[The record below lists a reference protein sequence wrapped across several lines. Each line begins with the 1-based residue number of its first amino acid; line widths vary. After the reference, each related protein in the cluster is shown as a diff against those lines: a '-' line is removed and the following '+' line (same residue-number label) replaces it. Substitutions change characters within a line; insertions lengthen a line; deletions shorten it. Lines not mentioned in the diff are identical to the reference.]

1 MEDTRQS
8 APNMEEIDLLKLAK
22 SVWRKR
28 AFILKAAAVG
38 AVVGVVVAFSIPR
51 EYTTTVKM
59 APEGVKT
66 SAAGG
71 MADLAAMAGINLGGQ
86 NQSGDGINLMLY
98 PDIVSSTPFIVEM
111 SQIPVRGKEMPSPV
125 SLYDYVDQELS
136 APWWSHVVGAP
147 MRLIG
152 WIFSS
157 EDGDAAEALN
167 PYALSREQSLVLNAL
182 QHRIAIS
189 VDKKTGVITATATM
203 QDPLVAAQAADS
215 MVGKLEAYMSE
226 YRTEKAKRDLA
237 FTQNLFDEARQQ
249 YYEAQQRYARA
260 VDANRNIARQSAQV
274 ELDRLQNEQQLAFG
288 VYSQLAQQLENA
300 KIKVQEQMPC
310 VTIIEPAS
318 VPVNRSNMG
327 KPVIL
332 FIFVFLGLMAGT
344 GYVVIKELFFQSAGM
359 PQPLSVTS
367 TATCSVSVQ

>member
-8 APNMEEIDLLKLAK
+8 VSNAEEIDLLKLAK

-28 AFILKAAAVG
+28 AFILKIAAAG
-38 AVVGVVVAFSIPR
+38 AVVGLVVAFSIPR

-71 MADLAAMAGINLGGQ
+71 MADLTAMAGINLGGQ

-136 APWWSHVVGAP
+136 APWWSHVIGAP

-157 EDGDAAEALN
+157 EDDDTAEALN
-167 PYALSREQSLVLNAL
+167 PYALSRRQSLVLNAL

-249 YYEAQQRYARA
+249 YYEAQQH
-260 VDANRNIARQSAQV
+260 IARQSAQV

-327 KPVIL
+327 KPTIL
-332 FIFVFLGLMAGT
+332 FIFVFLGLMAGI
-344 GYVVIKELFFQSAGM
+344 GYVVIKELFFQPADSE
-359 PQPLSVTS
+359 
-367 TATCSVSVQ
+367 

>member
-28 AFILKAAAVG
+28 TFILKAAAVG

-136 APWWSHVVGAP
+136 APWWSHVIGAP

-157 EDGDAAEALN
+157 GSEDDGTAEALN
-167 PYALSREQSLVLNAL
+167 PYALSRRQSLVLNAL

-189 VDKKTGVITATATM
+189 VDKKTGIITATATM
-203 QDPLVAAQAADS
+203 QDPLVAAQTADS

-249 YYEAQQRYARA
+249 YYEAQQHYARA

-327 KPVIL
+327 KPTIL
-332 FIFVFLGLMAGT
+332 FIFVFLGLMAGI
-344 GYVVIKELFFQSAGM
+344 GYVVIKELFFQPADSE
-359 PQPLSVTS
+359 
-367 TATCSVSVQ
+367 

>member
-249 YYEAQQRYARA
+249 YYEAQQRYARPWTPTA
-260 VDANRNIARQSAQV
+260 TLHASRRKSNWTGCRTSSSWHSAFTASWRNSSKTRKSKC
-274 ELDRLQNEQQLAFG
+274 R
-288 VYSQLAQQLENA
+288 S
-300 KIKVQEQMPC
+300 KC
-310 VTIIEPAS
+310 PAS
-318 VPVNRSNMG
+318 RSSSRHRYPSTGPIWENLSYF
-327 KPVIL
+327 L
-332 FIFVFLGLMAGT
+332 FSFS
-344 GYVVIKELFFQSAGM
+344 SA
-359 PQPLSVTS
+359 
-367 TATCSVSVQ
+367 

>member
-8 APNMEEIDLLKLAK
+8 VSNAEEIDLLKLAK

-28 AFILKAAAVG
+28 AFILKVATAG
-38 AVVGVVVAFSIPR
+38 AVVGLVVAFSIPR

-71 MADLAAMAGINLGGQ
+71 MADLAAMAGINLSGQ

-136 APWWSHVVGAP
+136 APWWSHVIGAP

-157 EDGDAAEALN
+157 GSEDDGTAEALN
-167 PYALSREQSLVLNAL
+167 PYALSRRQSLVLNAL

-203 QDPLVAAQAADS
+203 QDPLVAAQ
-215 MVGKLEAYMSE
+215 
-226 YRTEKAKRDLA
+226 T
-237 FTQNLFDEARQQ
+237 
-249 YYEAQQRYARA
+249 
-260 VDANRNIARQSAQV
+260 ANR
-274 ELDRLQNEQQLAFG
+274 
-288 VYSQLAQQLENA
+288 
-300 KIKVQEQMPC
+300 C
-310 VTIIEPAS
+310 T
-318 VPVNRSNMG
+318 
-327 KPVIL
+327 
-332 FIFVFLGLMAGT
+332 
-344 GYVVIKELFFQSAGM
+344 
-359 PQPLSVTS
+359 PLPR
-367 TATCSVSVQ
+367 

>member
-8 APNMEEIDLLKLAK
+8 VSNAEEIDLLKLAK

-28 AFILKAAAVG
+28 AFILKVAAAG
-38 AVVGVVVAFSIPR
+38 AVVGLVVAFSIPR

-71 MADLAAMAGINLGGQ
+71 MADLAAMA
-86 NQSGDGINLMLY
+86 GINLMLY

-136 APWWSHVVGAP
+136 APWWSHVIGAP

-157 EDGDAAEALN
+157 GSEDDGTAEALN
-167 PYALSREQSLVLNAL
+167 PYALSRRQSLVLNAL

-203 QDPLVAAQAADS
+203 QDPLVAAQTADS

-249 YYEAQQRYARA
+249 YYEAQQHYARA

-327 KPVIL
+327 KPTIL
-332 FIFVFLGLMAGT
+332 FIFVFLGLMAGI
-344 GYVVIKELFFQSAGM
+344 GYVVIKELFFQPADSE
-359 PQPLSVTS
+359 
-367 TATCSVSVQ
+367 

>member
-8 APNMEEIDLLKLAK
+8 VSNAEEIDLLKLAK

-28 AFILKAAAVG
+28 AFILKIAAAG
-38 AVVGVVVAFSIPR
+38 AVVGLVVAFSIPR

-136 APWWSHVVGAP
+136 APWWSHVIGAP

-157 EDGDAAEALN
+157 EDDDTAEALN
-167 PYALSREQSLVLNAL
+167 PYALSRRQSLVLNAL

-203 QDPLVAAQAADS
+203 QDPLVAAQTADS

-249 YYEAQQRYARA
+249 YYEAQQHYARA

-318 VPVNRSNMG
+318 VPDNRSNMG
-327 KPVIL
+327 KPTIL
-332 FIFVFLGLMAGT
+332 FIFVFLGLMAGI
-344 GYVVIKELFFQSAGM
+344 GYVVIKDLFFQPADSE
-359 PQPLSVTS
+359 
-367 TATCSVSVQ
+367 

>member
-260 VDANRNIARQSAQV
+260 VDANRNFARQSAQV

-344 GYVVIKELFFQSAGM
+344 GYVVIKELFFQSAD
-359 PQPLSVTS
+359 SE
-367 TATCSVSVQ
+367 

>member
-8 APNMEEIDLLKLAK
+8 ASNMEEIDLLKLAK

-28 AFILKAAAVG
+28 AFILKVAAAG
-38 AVVGVVVAFSIPR
+38 AVVGLVVAFSIPR

-71 MADLAAMAGINLGGQ
+71 MTDLASIYLGGQ

-111 SQIPVRGKEMPSPV
+111 SQIPVRGKEMPSEI

-136 APWWSHVVGAP
+136 APWWSHVIGAP

-157 EDGDAAEALN
+157 GSEDDGTAEALN

-203 QDPLVAAQAADS
+203 QDPLVAAQTADS

-249 YYEAQQRYARA
+249 YYDAQQRYARA

-274 ELDRLQNEQQLAFG
+274 ELDRLQNEQQLTFG

-327 KPVIL
+327 KPTIL
-332 FIFVFLGLMAGT
+332 FIFVFLGLMAGI
-344 GYVVIKELFFQSAGM
+344 GYVVIKELFFQPADSE
-359 PQPLSVTS
+359 
-367 TATCSVSVQ
+367 

>member
-8 APNMEEIDLLKLAK
+8 ASNMEEIDLLKLAK

-28 AFILKAAAVG
+28 AFILKVAAAG
-38 AVVGVVVAFSIPR
+38 AVVGLVVAFSIPR

-111 SQIPVRGKEMPSPV
+111 SQIPVRGKEMPSEI

-136 APWWSHVVGAP
+136 APWWSHVIGAP

-157 EDGDAAEALN
+157 GSEDDGTAEALN

-203 QDPLVAAQAADS
+203 QDPLVAGSDSRLDGRQAGSVHVRVPHRKGQTRSGLYPKPGSTRRDS
-215 MVGKLEAYMSE
+215 STTMRS
-226 YRTEKAKRDLA
+226 
-237 FTQNLFDEARQQ
+237 
-249 YYEAQQRYARA
+249 
-260 VDANRNIARQSAQV
+260 SATPGPWT
-274 ELDRLQNEQQLAFG
+274 L
-288 VYSQLAQQLENA
+288 
-300 KIKVQEQMPC
+300 
-310 VTIIEPAS
+310 
-318 VPVNRSNMG
+318 
-327 KPVIL
+327 
-332 FIFVFLGLMAGT
+332 
-344 GYVVIKELFFQSAGM
+344 
-359 PQPLSVTS
+359 
-367 TATCSVSVQ
+367 TATLRASRRKSNWTGCRTSSS

>member
-1 MEDTRQS
+1 
-8 APNMEEIDLLKLAK
+8 
-22 SVWRKR
+22 
-28 AFILKAAAVG
+28 
-38 AVVGVVVAFSIPR
+38 
-51 EYTTTVKM
+51 
-59 APEGVKT
+59 
-66 SAAGG
+66 
-71 MADLAAMAGINLGGQ
+71 
-86 NQSGDGINLMLY
+86 
-98 PDIVSSTPFIVEM
+98 
-111 SQIPVRGKEMPSPV
+111 
-125 SLYDYVDQELS
+125 
-136 APWWSHVVGAP
+136 

-274 ELDRLQNEQQLAFG
+274 ELDPWLQNEQQLAFG

-344 GYVVIKELFFQSAGM
+344 GYVVIKELFFQSAD
-359 PQPLSVTS
+359 SE
-367 TATCSVSVQ
+367 

>member
-1 MEDTRQS
+1 
-8 APNMEEIDLLKLAK
+8 
-22 SVWRKR
+22 
-28 AFILKAAAVG
+28 
-38 AVVGVVVAFSIPR
+38 
-51 EYTTTVKM
+51 
-59 APEGVKT
+59 
-66 SAAGG
+66 
-71 MADLAAMAGINLGGQ
+71 
-86 NQSGDGINLMLY
+86 
-98 PDIVSSTPFIVEM
+98 
-111 SQIPVRGKEMPSPV
+111 
-125 SLYDYVDQELS
+125 
-136 APWWSHVVGAP
+136 

-157 EDGDAAEALN
+157 GSEDDGTAEALN

-203 QDPLVAAQAADS
+203 QDPLVAAQTADS

-249 YYEAQQRYARA
+249 YYDAQQRYARA

-274 ELDRLQNEQQLAFG
+274 ELDRLQNEQQLTFG

-327 KPVIL
+327 KPTIL
-332 FIFVFLGLMAGT
+332 FIFVFLGLMAGI
-344 GYVVIKELFFQSAGM
+344 GYGVIKELFFQPADSE
-359 PQPLSVTS
+359 
-367 TATCSVSVQ
+367 

>member
-8 APNMEEIDLLKLAK
+8 VSNAEEIDLLKLAK

-28 AFILKAAAVG
+28 AFILKIAAAG
-38 AVVGVVVAFSIPR
+38 AVVGLVVAFSIPR

-136 APWWSHVVGAP
+136 APWWSHVIGAP

-157 EDGDAAEALN
+157 EDDDTAEALN
-167 PYALSREQSLVLNAL
+167 PYALSRRQSLVLNAL

-203 QDPLVAAQAADS
+203 QDPLVAAQTADS

-226 YRTEKAKRDLA
+226 YRTEK
-237 FTQNLFDEARQQ
+237 
-249 YYEAQQRYARA
+249 
-260 VDANRNIARQSAQV
+260 ANRNIARQSAQV

-327 KPVIL
+327 KPTIL
-332 FIFVFLGLMAGT
+332 FIFVFLGLMAGI
-344 GYVVIKELFFQSAGM
+344 GYVVIKELFFQPADSE
-359 PQPLSVTS
+359 
-367 TATCSVSVQ
+367 